1 MRKLER
7 LVQEQNDRFSQQITV
22 NVKVLTIALSD
33 EDGYAT
39 DINGLNLN
47 NDWID
52 TGFSREGA
60 GGVGNLAYT
69 LLKPTSLAGVGG
81 VIDALST
88 KGDVSIVTY
97 SNATTLNNVPTP
109 VQVSNTKGYI
119 ELLLLKLVMRAV
131 CYS

>member
-1 MRKLER
+1 MTVTVNSSTMRKLER

-69 LLKPTSLAGVGG
+69 LLKPTSLAGVG

-88 KGDVSIVTY
+88 KGDVSIVTS

-109 VQVSNTKGYI
+109 VQVKGVILNRY
-119 ELLLLKLVMRAV
+119 
-131 CYS
+131 Y